1 MRRLLLIL
9 FLGLLAGGV
18 LAPVAGGTGA
28 AGVPRLYVGFQDDPS
43 FRWSDARAANLDRA
57 ANARVS
63 VIRTTVAWAAVAP
76 TRPAQA
82 SDPFDEAY
90 RFDDLDELVR
100 GAQQR
105 NIEVLLTIWGT
116 PGWANGG
123 TGLNRLPTKLSD
135 LTAFARALASRYS
148 GRWAGYP
155 HVRFYSIWNE
165 SNREQFLAPQYTP
178 SGAFVAPANYARLYR
193 AAYAG
198 IKSGNST
205 ARVAIGETASNGRN
219 ARLGRR
225 GVQETSSPG
234 RFVQVLGQQRPRLRF
249 DAWAHHPYTTSS
261 SAPPSQRFAWPGVG
275 LSNLEQ
281 LGQALDKAFTR
292 KNTPI
297 WITEYAH
304 QTHGPGSVSPA
315 RQATYLTQA
324 LGLARANPRVG
335 MFVWFVFRD
344 EQAGHWKSGVA
355 SPSGAAKPSFA
366 RFRSIATAV
375 DARNPVL
382 TVGAGQP
389 TVRLSALPLAYTSPV
404 GSLLTTNYQVWSGS
418 RLVTSG
424 FGTSVLVRDG
434 WFASRVPFVPL
445 AGRSYSVVVG
455 ATGPNGQSVSRTAT
469 ISRTTG
475 DLLPTL
481 FPLF

>member
-9 FLGLLAGGV
+9 SLVLLAGV
-18 LAPVAGGTGA
+18 LPPVAGA
-28 AGVPRLYVGFQDDPS
+28 AGATSVPRLYVGFQDDPS
-43 FRWSDARAANLDRA
+43 FRWSEARAANLDRA
-57 ANARVS
+57 ADARVS
-63 VIRTTVAWAAVAP
+63 VIRTTVTWAAVAP
-76 TRPAQA
+76 TRPVKAG
-82 SDPFDEAY
+82 DPFDEAY

-105 NIEVLLTIWGT
+105 NIEVLLTVWGT

-135 LTAFARALASRYS
+135 LTAFTRALASRYS
-148 GRWAGYP
+148 GRWPGYP
-155 HVRFYSIWNE
+155 HVRFYSVWNE

-178 SGAFVAPANYARLYR
+178 SGVFVAPVNYARLYR

-219 ARLGRR
+219 VRLGRK

-249 DAWAHHPYTTSS
+249 DAWAHHPYPTSS
-261 SAPPSQRFAWPGVG
+261 SAPPAQRFAWPGVG

-281 LGQALDKAFTR
+281 LGQALDKAFAR
-292 KNTPI
+292 RNTPI

-304 QTHGPGSVSPA
+304 QTKGPGSVSPV
-315 RQATYLTQA
+315 RQATYLAQA

-344 EQAGHWKSGVA
+344 ETGAAWKSGVT
-355 SPSGAAKPSFA
+355 SPSGAPKPSFA
-366 RFRSIATAV
+366 RFRSIAAEV

-389 TVRLSALPLAYTSPV
+389 SIRLSALPLAYTSPV

-445 AGRSYSVVVG
+445 AGQRYRLVVA

-469 ISRTTG
+469 ISRTTAG
-475 DLLPTL
+475 LLPTL

>member
-1 MRRLLLIL
+1 
-9 FLGLLAGGV
+9 V
-18 LAPVAGGTGA
+18 K
-28 AGVPRLYVGFQDDPS
+28 
-43 FRWSDARAANLDRA
+43 
-57 ANARVS
+57 
-63 VIRTTVAWAAVAP
+63 
-76 TRPAQA
+76 A

-105 NIEVLLTIWGT
+105 NIEVLLTVWGT

-123 TGLNRLPTKLSD
+123 TGPNRLPTKLSD
-135 LTAFARALASRYS
+135 LTAFTQALASRYS
-148 GRWAGYP
+148 GRWPGYP

-165 SNREQFLAPQYTP
+165 SNREQFLAPQYTT
-178 SGAFVAPANYARLYR
+178 SGVFVAPAKYARLYR

-205 ARVAIGETASNGRN
+205 ARIAIGETASNGRN
-219 ARLGRR
+219 VRLGRK

-234 RFVQVLGQQRPRLRF
+234 RFVQALGQQRPRLRF
-249 DAWAHHPYTTSS
+249 DAWAHHPYPTSS
-261 SAPPSQRFAWPGVG
+261 SAPPTQRFAWPGVG

-281 LGQALDKAFTR
+281 LGRALDNAFAR
-292 KNTPI
+292 RNTPI

-304 QTHGPGSVSPA
+304 QTKGPGSVSPA
-315 RQATYLTQA
+315 RQGTYLAQA

-344 EQAGHWKSGVA
+344 ETTGAWKSGLTSA
-355 SPSGAAKPSFA
+355 SGAVKPAFA
-366 RFRSIATAV
+366 RFRSIATEV

-389 TVRLSALPLAYTSPV
+389 SIRLSALPLAYTSPV

-424 FGTSVLVRDG
+424 SGTSVLVRDG
-434 WFASRVPFVPL
+434 WFASRVPFAPL
-445 AGRSYSVVVG
+445 AGQSYRVVVG
-455 ATGPNGQSVSRTAT
+455 VTGPNGQSVSRTAT

-475 DLLPTL
+475 GLLPTL